1 MIKFAAICPHPPIII
16 PTIGTLLDLK
26 KTAETIKSM
35 RKIADIFAKK
45 QVETIILISPH
56 GPIEYQ
62 EITINVSPTLL
73 GNFEQFGDYE
83 TYINFENDLEIAD
96 LLQQQ
101 CKSQKIPVR
110 LVEEPTLD
118 HGTLVPLYYL
128 TKNYTLKDDKK
139 LKVVPIAYSY
149 YDQKINFDFGKVI
162 FDVCNIKEKIK
173 EKNFAIIASG
183 DLSHRLTFD
192 APAGFNREGAKF
204 DKQLIQSLDNNDI
217 EKALRIDADLIKEA
231 GECGYLSI
239 VILLG
244 TIAQLNKNRIFQKVK
259 FKSLSYEGPFG
270 VGYLVGYYSL

>member
-16 PTIGTLLDLK
+16 PTIGMASDLK

-83 TYINFENDLEIAD
+83 TYINFKNDLETAD

-110 LVEEPTLD
+110 LLEELTLD
-118 HGTLVPLYYL
+118 HGALVPLYYL

-139 LKVVPIAYSY
+139 LKVVPITYSY
-149 YDQKINFDFGKVI
+149 PNPKINFDFGKII
-162 FDVCNIKEKIK
+162 FDVCSIKKKEKK
-173 EKNFAIIASG
+173 FAIIASG

-192 APAGFNREGAKF
+192 APAGFNREGAEF
-204 DKQLIQSLDNNDI
+204 DKQLIQSLDNNDT